1 MFTQWLGVVFTLISV
16 YLVNQREQIAAWVAG
31 VSQGAETAEE
41 AIAPA
46 MAAPGVAEE
55 VTLPEAPLPGEP

>member
-1 MFTQWLGVVFTLISV
+1 MSV

-55 VTLPEAPLPGEP
+55 VTLPDAPLPGEP

>member
-46 MAAPGVAEE
+46 MAAPGGRRGHPARCAA
-55 VTLPEAPLPGEP
+55 TR